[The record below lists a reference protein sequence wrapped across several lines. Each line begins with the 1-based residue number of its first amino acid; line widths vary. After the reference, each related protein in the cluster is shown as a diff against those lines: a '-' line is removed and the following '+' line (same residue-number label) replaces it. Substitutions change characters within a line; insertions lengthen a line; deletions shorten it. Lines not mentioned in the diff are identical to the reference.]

1 MGVRAPT
8 DKRFRRS
15 RVRPARRRRDWKL
28 RWKNAF
34 RAGVVLS
41 LVGYAAY
48 RAAHLVLN
56 ASTLSID
63 RVEVQGNTRLSTGE
77 VLALVDGLRGQNILT
92 ARLREW
98 RSRLMASPWV
108 KDAALRKVMPSTVE
122 IVVSERIPVGLGR
135 AGSRLYLVDERG
147 GVIDEYGPQYAD
159 FDLPIIDGLIELVE
173 GGPPTID
180 GARAT
185 LARRLLADLSDQPDL
200 ARRVS
205 QLDVTDPHN
214 VVVLLDGDGA
224 RLYLGNERFA
234 DRLHAYLEMAAALRE
249 RVPDIDYVD
258 LRFGER
264 VYVGPTGSEATVPA
278 SP

>member
-15 RVRPARRRRDWKL
+15 RVRPARRPRDWKL
-28 RWKNAF
+28 RWWNAF
-34 RAGVVLS
+34 RAVVVLS

-56 ASTLSID
+56 APALSID

-92 ARLREW
+92 ARLHEW
-98 RSRLMASPWV
+98 RSRLVTSPWV
-108 KDAALRKVMPSTVE
+108 KDAALRKIVPSTVE
-122 IVVSERIPVGLGR
+122 IVVSERMPVGLGR
-135 AGSRLYLVDERG
+135 AGSRLYLVNERG
-147 GVIDEYGPQYAD
+147 AVIDEYGPQYAD

-173 GGPPTID
+173 GGPPMID
-180 GARAT
+180 GGRAA
-185 LARRLLADLSDQPDL
+185 LARRVLADLSDRPDL

-205 QLDVTDPHN
+205 QLDVTDPYN

-224 RLYLGNERFA
+224 LLHLGNERFA
-234 DRLHAYLEMAAALRE
+234 DRLHAYLEMAAALRQ
-249 RVPDIDYVD
+249 RVPVIDYVD

-264 VYVGPTGSEATVPA
+264 VYVGPTGSEASVPV